1 MTGFDSAADDLNYS
15 KTDKVKDLRKLP
27 WATAPAVSESEAEE
41 GLQHPYNQSRGKAA
55 LKPGPKA
62 GSHAGQKGDDTKGK
76 GKRKKGDKGKG
87 KGHKGKAQNGPGK
100 GSSAGAG
107 VRKVTTPG

>member
-1 MTGFDSAADDLNYS
+1 MTGFDSVADDLNYS
-15 KTDKVKDLRKLP
+15 KDGKVRDLRKLP

-41 GLQHPYNQSRGKAA
+41 GLQHPYNQLSGKAA
-55 LKPGPKA
+55 LTPGPKA
-62 GSHAGQKGDDTKGK
+62 GSPAGKKGDDPKGK

-87 KGHKGKAQNGPGK
+87 KGHKGKAQKGPGK

-107 VRKVTTPG
+107 VRKVTAPG